1 MIRPDFKQF
10 VGVGALVLIHSAKG
24 STWERHKYVKRI
36 DGTYYYPNGY
46 EGGRNISSLE
56 GSEKDRDKTDESDT
70 DSEDDDGEDHELSAE
85 DIENLAREVIRGN
98 FGNGQIRKDLLAGNY
113 EAIQKRVNELMRTS
127 VGKTKMQDSNS
138 EATAEEGANA
148 IDKVVQKAS
157 STTKS
162 VTANIQDVFSVYN
175 KNRAKR
181 KG

>member
-24 STWERHKYVKRI
+24 STWEKHKYVKRI

-56 GSEKDRDKTDESDT
+56 GSEKDKSDESDT
-70 DSEDDDGEDHELSAE
+70 DSEDDDGEDPELSAE

-113 EAIQKRVNELMRTS
+113 DTIQKRVNELMGTG
-127 VGKTKMQDSNS
+127 VGKAKMSGPKS
-138 EATAEEGANA
+138 EVAAEEGANA

-175 KNRAKR
+175 KK
-181 KG
+181 KGK